1 MAALPALLA
10 EVDVGQY
17 AHEPERCY
25 ELVVAWGC
33 GRRNGMT
40 MSQPPQPW
48 TKAVLALAQ
57 LSEPLVGTVLR
68 QLDEMHL
75 PSPA

>member
-1 MAALPALLA
+1 MAALAALLA
-10 EVDVGQY
+10 EADVVQCND
-17 AHEPERCY
+17 EPERCY
-25 ELVVAWGC
+25 ELAVAWGC
-33 GRRNGMT
+33 GRRNGAAKR
-40 MSQPPQPW
+40 QEQPW